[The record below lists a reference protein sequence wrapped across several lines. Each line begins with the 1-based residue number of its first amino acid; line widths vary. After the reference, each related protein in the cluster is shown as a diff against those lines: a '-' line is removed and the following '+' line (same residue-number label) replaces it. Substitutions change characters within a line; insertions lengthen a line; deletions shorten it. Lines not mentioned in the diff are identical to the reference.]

1 MERLRFGERAR
12 RKARRSKLKGF
23 LGIVGLIATLL
34 GVPEANLGWDLL
46 TRANGHRVA
55 RPDLSGVTTT
65 QQASGM
71 MRFRSDLFKSRP
83 TPTPTP
89 TKTRAP
95 AEPAETAPVDAPPG
109 SVSEIIYAAAA
120 EFGIDG
126 SYLLSVA
133 NCESNLNPS
142 AVNPAGYHGLFQFGE
157 ATWAAYGYGSIYDAS
172 AQART
177 AAEMLAAGMASR
189 WPNCA

>member
-12 RKARRSKLKGF
+12 RRARRSKLKSY
-23 LGIVGLIATLL
+23 LGIAGLVATLL
-34 GVPEANLGWDLL
+34 GVPGANLGWELL
-46 TRANGHRVA
+46 TRADATTSA

-65 QQASGM
+65 EQASGM
-71 MRFRSDLFKSRP
+71 LRFKGNLFRNRP
-83 TPTPTP
+83 TPTPTERP
-89 TKTRAP
+89 TEAATPAAVEAP
-95 AEPAETAPVDAPPG
+95 AG

-126 SYLLSVA
+126 GYLLGVA
-133 NCESNLNPS
+133 HCESNLNPG
-142 AVNPAGYHGLFQFGE
+142 AVNPAGYHGLFQFSE
-157 ATWAAYGYGSIYDAS
+157 STWGAYGYGSIYDAN

-177 AAEMLAAGMASR
+177 AAEMLANGMASH

>member
-12 RKARRSKLKGF
+12 RRARRSKIKSY
-23 LGIVGLIATLL
+23 LGIAGLVATLL
-34 GVPEANLGWDLL
+34 GVPGANLGWQLL
-46 TRANGHRVA
+46 TKADAQATA

-65 QQASGM
+65 EQASGM
-71 MRFRSDLFKSRP
+71 MRFRSNLFRNRP

-89 TKTRAP
+89 TEQPTETATPAAVEAP
-95 AEPAETAPVDAPPG
+95 AG

-126 SYLLSVA
+126 AYLLGVA
-133 NCESNLNPS
+133 HCESNLNPS

-157 ATWAAYGYGSIYDAS
+157 STWAAYGYGSIYDAT

-177 AAEMLAAGMASR
+177 AAEMLANGMASH

>member
-12 RKARRSKLKGF
+12 RRARRSKLKTY
-23 LGIVGLIATLL
+23 LGIAGLLAALL
-34 GVPEANLGWDLL
+34 GIPGANLGWELL
-46 TRANGHRVA
+46 TRAESQSAPRA
-55 RPDLSGVTTT
+55 DLSGVTTT
-65 QQASGM
+65 QQASRM

-83 TPTPTP
+83 TPTPTE
-89 TKTRAP
+89 TQAP
-95 AEPAETAPVDAPPG
+95 AEPAETAPVDVPPG

-142 AVNPAGYHGLFQFGE
+142 AVNPAGYHGLFQFDHS
-157 ATWAAYGYGSIYDAS
+157 TWAAYGYGSIYDAS

>member
-1 MERLRFGERAR
+1 MERLRFGERAI
-12 RKARRSKLKGF
+12 RKARRSRLKGY
-23 LGIVGLIATLL
+23 LGIVGLVATLL
-34 GVPEANLGWDLL
+34 GVPEANLGLDLL
-46 TRANGHRVA
+46 TRANSHRVA

-65 QQASGM
+65 QQASRM

-89 TKTRAP
+89 TKTRPP
-95 AEPAETAPVDAPPG
+95 AEPAETAPVDVPPG

-133 NCESNLNPS
+133 NCESSLNPS
-142 AVNPAGYHGLFQFGE
+142 AVNPAGYHGLFQFDHS
-157 ATWAAYGYGSIYDAS
+157 TWAAYGYGSIYDAS

-177 AAEMLAAGMASR
+177 AAKMLAAGMATR

>member
-12 RKARRSKLKGF
+12 RRARRSRLKSY
-23 LGIVGLIATLL
+23 LGIAGLVATLL
-34 GVPEANLGWDLL
+34 GVPGANLGWELL
-46 TRANGHRVA
+46 SGADANTS

-65 QQASGM
+65 EQASGM
-71 MRFRSDLFKSRP
+71 MRFRSNLFRNRP

-89 TKTRAP
+89 T
-95 AEPAETAPVDAPPG
+95 EQPVEAATPVVVEAPPG
-109 SVSEIIYAAAA
+109 SITEIIYAAAA

-126 SYLLSVA
+126 GYLLSVA
-133 NCESNLNPS
+133 HCESNLNPS

-157 ATWAAYGYGSIYDAS
+157 ETWAAFGYGSIYDPT

-177 AAEMLAAGMASR
+177 AAEMLANGMASR

>member
-12 RKARRSKLKGF
+12 RRARRSKLKSY
-23 LGIVGLIATLL
+23 LGIAGLIATLL
-34 GVPEANLGWDLL
+34 GVPGANLGWELL
-46 TRANGHRVA
+46 TRSDQGATSRS
-55 RPDLSGVTTT
+55 DLSGVTTT
-65 QQASGM
+65 EQASGM
-71 MRFRSDLFKSRP
+71 LRFKGNLFRNRP
-83 TPTPTP
+83 TPSPTP
-89 TKTRAP
+89 TQ
-95 AEPAETAPVDAPPG
+95 EPVDSATPAAIQAPPG

-126 SYLLSVA
+126 AYLLSVA

-142 AVNPAGYHGLFQFGE
+142 AVNPAGYHGLFQFNE
-157 ATWAAYGYGSIYDAS
+157 STWAAYGYGSIYDAT

-177 AAEMLAAGMASR
+177 TAEMLAAGMSSH

>member
-12 RKARRSKLKGF
+12 RRARRSRLKGY
-23 LGIVGLIATLL
+23 LGIAGLVAAIL
-34 GVPEANLGWDLL
+34 GVPGANLGWELI
-46 TRANGHRVA
+46 TRADARSVV

-65 QQASGM
+65 EQASGM
-71 MRFRSDLFKSRP
+71 MRFRNKLFRNRP
-83 TPTPTP
+83 TPSPTP
-89 TKTRAP
+89 AEQPVESASPAAIEAP
-95 AEPAETAPVDAPPG
+95 SG
-109 SVSEIIYAAAA
+109 SVTEIIYAAAA

-126 SYLLSVA
+126 SYLLGVA
-133 NCESNLNPS
+133 LCESNLNPS

-157 ATWAAYGYGSIYDAS
+157 STWAAYGYGSIYDAT

-177 AAEMLAAGMASR
+177 AAEMLANGMAGQ